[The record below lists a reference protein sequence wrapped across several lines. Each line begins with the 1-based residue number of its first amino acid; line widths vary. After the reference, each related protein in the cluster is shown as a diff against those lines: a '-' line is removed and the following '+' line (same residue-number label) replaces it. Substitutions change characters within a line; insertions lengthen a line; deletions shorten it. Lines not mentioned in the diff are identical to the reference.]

1 MPCCSTFCPEK
12 YPKNHDS
19 GVEFVVKTKKYI
31 LCLLCLAVLLLFSSH
46 LPLASANTNCPCDD
60 LDTCV
65 EWVDDGSISVKWGQV
80 ETAVIN
86 GGLYTFRA
94 DDFDEDLNA
103 ALISIERDGVVR
115 KEFLFL
121 TGSPDR
127 RWLEWDNEVAVVI
140 NDITLDSYKTPSVKL
155 DLYSRGRPV
164 LEIEFEASEETIQ
177 DVDVS
182 SEQYAPGEEK
192 QIDVTI
198 ENTGNAWIENVVLKI
213 DTGEMRV
220 KSREDFEYRDGI
232 LKENLGCLAVD
243 DSIEMN
249 FTVVAPEWDGVTSPY
264 DLTYYINATANG
276 YDIKENGYQFAGSL
290 ELGCTDPDVEVIME
304 LTTDEFNMTS
314 WYVEN
319 LDVNTSSHSSSDYEV
334 RDAEEF
340 TFLRTR
346 IFNTGLYTLSD
357 IEVEFPEISEDLVI
371 AEIYESGDYS
381 TMEDNGQYYLGQK
394 LVAIKPGDYSF
405 DAVVV
410 KTSFFGENLSWKS
423 GSESLKVH
431 GPNIILDKN
440 LAQSDSKYVVSL
452 DISNDG
458 DRAAWINLID
468 TIPDELDYVS
478 GSLEKS
484 LKGSNLPLSEWDL
497 SITMVNGTQTV
508 SVTGVLLPPGSS
520 LSMSYEFSSNEAPD
534 LPAAVCEFKS
544 LWNYEGEA
552 QSSYYV
558 DGAEVKQYWK
568 PMNGGWVTEYDI
580 AENTAAPVTIEEG
593 PEVVDFSEEDADE
606 NNLNSVNDEDTS
618 TDDEDTSD
626 VVLEV
631 GQESSSFW
639 SNIPIISPIVNI
651 FDKGQQFVSDAFNG
665 VLDGFSSVFGI
676 AENSAVDAVEN
687 YLYAV
692 VIVIA
697 LVVFFVVY
705 TLISK

>member
-1 MPCCSTFCPEK
+1 M
-12 YPKNHDS
+12 
-19 GVEFVVKTKKYI
+19 VKTKKYI
-31 LCLLCLAVLLLFSSH
+31 LCLLCLAVLLLFSSY

-65 EWVDDGSISVKWGQV
+65 EWCTYGGASSVTVKWGQI
-80 ETAVIN
+80 ETVQLGAET
-86 GGLYTFRA
+86 YTFRA
-94 DDFDEDLNA
+94 DDFDEDLNG

-121 TGSPDR
+121 TGSYDK
-127 RWLEWDNEVAVVI
+127 RWLEWDNEVKVEI
-140 NDITLDSYKTPSVKL
+140 KDITLDGYKTPSAVL
-155 DLYSRGRPV
+155 NLYVRGRPSI
-164 LEIEFEASEETIQ
+164 EIEFEASEETIQ
-177 DVDVS
+177 GVDVS

-198 ENTGNAWIENVVLKI
+198 TNDGTAWIENVVLKI

-249 FTVVAPEWDGVTSPY
+249 FTVVAPEWDGKTSPY
-264 DLTYYINATANG
+264 NLTYYINATADG
-276 YDIKENGYQFAGSL
+276 YDIKENGYQFTGSL

-304 LTTDEFNMTS
+304 LTKDEFNMTS

-319 LDVNTSSHSSSDYEV
+319 LDVDTSSHSSSDYEV

-357 IEVEFPEISEDLVI
+357 IEVEFPEISEDLAI

-394 LVAIKPGDYSF
+394 LVAIKAGDYSF

-410 KTSFFGENLSWKS
+410 KTNFFGENLSWKS

-431 GPNIILDKN
+431 GPNIVLDKK
-440 LAQSDSKYVVSL
+440 LAQSDSGYTVSL

-497 SITMVNGTQTV
+497 STTVVNGTQTV
-508 SVTGVLLPPGSS
+508 SVEGVLLPPGSS
-520 LSMSYEFSSNEAPD
+520 LSMSYEFSSDETPD

-544 LWNYEGEA
+544 LWNYEGEV

-558 DGAEVKQYWK
+558 NGAEVKQYWK

-580 AENTAAPVTIEEG
+580 AENTAVPVTIEEE
-593 PEVVDFSEEDADE
+593 PDVVDLSEEKAE

-618 TDDEDTSD
+618 IDEEDTSD

-631 GQESSSFW
+631 EHESSSFW
-639 SNIPIISPIVNI
+639 SKIPIISPLVNI
-651 FDKGQQFVSDAFNG
+651 FDKGQQFVSDIFSG
-665 VLDGFSSVFGI
+665 VLDGISSVFGL